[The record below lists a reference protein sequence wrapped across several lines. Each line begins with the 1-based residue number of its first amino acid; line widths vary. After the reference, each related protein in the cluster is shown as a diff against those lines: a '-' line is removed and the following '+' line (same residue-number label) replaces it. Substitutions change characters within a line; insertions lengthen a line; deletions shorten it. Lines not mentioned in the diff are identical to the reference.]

1 MPTVID
7 GTTYWLVA
15 SHLVEDLDGNR
26 VPNASGQAY
35 PLGADPETGTPLQ
48 IRELSG
54 GLLSQLQA
62 NGESVL
68 KAFLVSAPE
77 GIIELGGKVSEFIAV
92 PDILD
97 LATQAAD
104 ARTAALAA
112 QGSAA
117 AAQGAAS
124 SSADAALTLA
134 NRSRLFIDY
143 DDDTGTWPS
152 RPAGHAGRII
162 WDSQLVEGAP
172 APPTV
177 AGDSWWG
184 FYGVSA

>member
-1 MPTVID
+1 MPTVIE
-7 GTTYWLVA
+7 GTTFWLVPA
-15 SHLVEDLDGNR
+15 HVVEGPAGER
-26 VPNASGQAY
+26 VPNATGQAY
-35 PLGADPETGTPLQ
+35 PLGADPATATPLL
-48 IRELSG
+48 IREVNG
-54 GLLSQLQA
+54 AAMTQLKA
-62 NGESVL
+62 NDESVL
-68 KAFLVSAPE
+68 KAFLASAPE
-77 GIIELGGKVSEFIAV
+77 GIIELGSKLSGFYAV

-112 QGSAA
+112 QGAAA
-117 AAQGAAS
+117 AAQAAAQA
-124 SSADAALTLA
+124 SADAALTLA
-134 NRSRLFIDY
+134 QRSRLFIDY

-152 RPAGHAGRII
+152 RPAGYAGRII

-172 APPTV
+172 EPPSV